1 VDSTRAIRPRPRARS
16 RWLRRRCLLAAA
28 IAGALTAGGGS
39 AQAAPLPPQG
49 IYEQCAPNSATPDCG
64 QRLRLIADA
73 GFDYVLNYTAWFGS
87 AQQVRRYADQAQA
100 AGVQLIWPLNDK
112 AWRDGTSLVKHY
124 RYLGP
129 DCDCNDNAAFKRFA
143 VDLVKDHPATWGFY
157 TGDEAIPSE
166 QNVAQIA
173 KLSEE
178 IEQLAPGKPRLY
190 ITLPRDD
197 LTAQLEP
204 FVPAA
209 DVAGTDYYPVG
220 MAPDLSRIPDV
231 ARTTREV
238 TSRYGRRSALVLQA
252 FSWHQYYP
260 GRPVRFPTRD
270 EMQRMR
276 DLALA
281 HGDPDM
287 VLWYAFNDLFEMDHA
302 LQRWHDLEQAAF
314 APFIQLSRSSRSC
327 AARRLRFNVRV
338 GSVGGLR
345 TARALVDGKVVRRS
359 SKGRFRLRLRA
370 RLLRPGRHRLRV
382 LAVDGSGRRAAEAV
396 GFRRCRS

>member
-1 VDSTRAIRPRPRARS
+1 V
-16 RWLRRRCLLAAA
+16 
-28 IAGALTAGGGS
+28 
-39 AQAAPLPPQG
+39 
-49 IYEQCAPNSATPDCG
+49 NSPTLDCG
-64 QRLRLIADA
+64 ERLRLIGEA
-73 GFDYVLNYTAWFGS
+73 GFDYVLNYTSWFGT
-87 AQQVRRYADQAQA
+87 AQQVRRYADQAEA

-112 AWRDGTSLVKHY
+112 AWRDGTNLVKHY

-129 DCDCNDNAAFKRFA
+129 DCDCDDNAAFKQFA

-166 QNVAQIA
+166 QNVSEIA
-173 KLSEE
+173 ALSEE
-178 IEQLAPGKPRLY
+178 IQQLAPGKPRLY

-220 MAPDLSRIPDV
+220 MAPDLSRWPDV
-231 ARTTREV
+231 ARTTREL

-252 FSWHQYYP
+252 FSWSQYYQ

-270 EMQRMR
+270 EMQQMR

-287 VLWYAFNDLFEMDHA
+287 VLWYAFNDLMDMDQPMKRWTD
-302 LQRWHDLEQAAF
+302 LQQAAF
-314 APFIQLSRSSRSC
+314 APHVELLRASRSC
-327 AARRLRFNVRV
+327 AARRLRFRVRV
-338 GSVGGLR
+338 GSAEPLR
-345 TARALVDGKVVRRS
+345 AAQVVVDGKLVRS
-359 SKGRFRLRLRA
+359 SRRGRFRLRLPA
-370 RLLRPGRHRLRV
+370 RRLRPGRHRISV
-382 LAVDGSGRRAAEAV
+382 LAIDSAGRRASESSR
-396 GFRRCRS
+396 FRRCRR